1 MYFFANKFTPHPQDA
16 ASIISLIIRTISS
29 SKEYEYNPASEAGV
43 WSLERFYNGPIGA
56 GRISSRQIEES
67 ISILNSRVSR
77 VSIQPKQTTS
87 NLKHPLGL
95 PMMKQRL
102 ACILLLAHN
111 GSINTDA
118 FGMSTVRCR
127 SSRRIF
133 AVEVEAG
140 EGTINPDDYETLP
153 PDDADVAVESAVN
166 THLKDHRYEIEDTKR
181 TELKRRLYQLAASYD
196 RGFGATPKARKEADD
211 IIQQLGVLNPTQNSA
226 RGVDGDV
233 GKQRMDVDDDIKSTL
248 VPLKAIWRMIW
259 TSAFDV
265 VSLGASPFAGT

>member
-1 MYFFANKFTPHPQDA
+1 M
-16 ASIISLIIRTISS
+16 ILINR
-29 SKEYEYNPASEAGV
+29 
-43 WSLERFYNGPIGA
+43 
-56 GRISSRQIEES
+56 ES
-67 ISILNSRVSR
+67 ISILNIFPPNRG
-77 VSIQPKQTTS
+77 KTN
-87 NLKHPLGL
+87 NLKPQTPSR
-95 PMMKQRL
+95 PMMMVIKQRL

-118 FGMSTVRCR
+118 FGMSTARCR

-233 GKQRMDVDDDIKSTL
+233 GKQRMDADDDIKSTL

>member
-1 MYFFANKFTPHPQDA
+1 
-16 ASIISLIIRTISS
+16 
-29 SKEYEYNPASEAGV
+29 
-43 WSLERFYNGPIGA
+43 
-56 GRISSRQIEES
+56 
-67 ISILNSRVSR
+67 
-77 VSIQPKQTTS
+77 
-87 NLKHPLGL
+87 
-95 PMMKQRL
+95 MMMVIKQRL

-118 FGMSTVRCR
+118 FGMSTARCR

-133 AVEVEAG
+133 AVEVEVG

-153 PDDADVAVESAVN
+153 PDDADVALESDVN